1 MLFRSL
7 RPTSKPYQML
17 GSGDYELGYSLKN
30 GQLVFNSGYISATK
44 ALKYSDVFAV
54 VNKLSE
60 DMASVHFQTDNS
72 FTNKVLS
79 NPSHL
84 TNSFAFWRSMYAQ
97 MLLTGNS
104 YAYILGDKSGRSDHL
119 EYLKPSQV
127 DIYKSSDGENLTY
140 DLTFPDTQEPDMKN
154 VPSSQ
159 IIHLKTM
166 SIDGGLVGISPLS
179 SLSKELQLQDAN
191 KGLALDAM
199 KNGLNISGILKL
211 NRGDLSNSKI
221 RNSVRNKF
229 EETAKDGHTIV
240 LDALEDY
247 QSLEINKDISKLLSS
262 TDWTGDQI
270 AKVYGVP
277 QDYLGTESE
286 HSNIE
291 QVAIQYS
298 QTIGRYI
305 RGVQSELSLKLNGN
319 IYYDINQVSDIDGQ
333 QVENRVSNLVKNG
346 VISSELAQNILLKS
360 NSDLLTV
367 EAMDETDNPLPPVV
381 TKTSVTEKGGDN
393 SEQDQGN

>member
-17 GSGDYELGYSLKN
+17 GSGDYELGYSLRN
-30 GQLVFNSGYISATK
+30 GQLVFNSGYVSATK

-72 FTNKVLS
+72 FTKKVLT

-84 TNSFAFWRSMYAQ
+84 TNSFAFLRSMYAQ

-104 YAYILGDKSGRSDHL
+104 YAYIWGDKSNRSDHL

-127 DIYKSSDGENLTY
+127 NIYKSGDGENLTY
-140 DLTFPDTQEPDMKN
+140 DLTFPDTQEPDMNN

-179 SLSKELQLQDAN
+179 ALSKELQLQDAN

-211 NRGDLSNSKI
+211 NRGDLSNPKI

-229 EETAKDGHTIV
+229 EETSKNGHTIV

-247 QSLEINKDISKLLSS
+247 QPLEINKDISKLLSS

-291 QVAIQYS
+291 QVTIQYS

-319 IYYDINQVSDIDGQ
+319 IDYDINQVSDIDGQ

-367 EAMDETDNPLPPVV
+367 EAMNETDNPLPPVV
-381 TKTSVTEKGGDN
+381 TKTTVTEKGGDD
-393 SEQDQGN
+393 SEQNQGN

>member
-1 MLFRSL
+1 
-7 RPTSKPYQML
+7 ML
-17 GSGDYELGYSLKN
+17 GSGDYELGYSLRN
-30 GQLVFNSGYISATK
+30 GQLVFNSGYVSATK

-72 FTNKVLS
+72 FTKKVLT

-104 YAYILGDKSGRSDHL
+104 YAYIWGDKSNRSDHL

-127 DIYKSSDGENLTY
+127 NIYKSGDGENLTY
-140 DLTFPDTQEPDMKN
+140 DLTFPDTQEPDMNN

-179 SLSKELQLQDAN
+179 ALSKELQLQDAN

-211 NRGDLSNSKI
+211 NRGDLSNPKI

-229 EETAKDGHTIV
+229 EETSKNGHTIV

-319 IYYDINQVSDIDGQ
+319 IDYDINQVSDIDGQ

-367 EAMDETDNPLPPVV
+367 EAMNETDNPLPPVV
-381 TKTSVTEKGGDN
+381 TKTTVTEKGGDN
-393 SEQDQGN
+393 SEQDQGNQSRQ

>member
-1 MLFRSL
+1 L
-7 RPTSKPYQML
+7 
-17 GSGDYELGYSLKN
+17 
-30 GQLVFNSGYISATK
+30 SA
-44 ALKYSDVFAV
+44 
-54 VNKLSE
+54 
-60 DMASVHFQTDNS
+60 
-72 FTNKVLS
+72 
-79 NPSHL
+79 
-84 TNSFAFWRSMYAQ
+84 
-97 MLLTGNS
+97 
-104 YAYILGDKSGRSDHL
+104 
-119 EYLKPSQV
+119 
-127 DIYKSSDGENLTY
+127 
-140 DLTFPDTQEPDMKN
+140 
-154 VPSSQ
+154 
-159 IIHLKTM
+159 
-166 SIDGGLVGISPLS
+166 
-179 SLSKELQLQDAN
+179 LSKELQLQDAN

-199 KNGLNISGILKL
+199 RNGLNISGILKL
-211 NRGDLSNSKI
+211 NRGDLSNPKI
-221 RNSVRNKF
+221 RNSVRDKF
-229 EETAKDGHTIV
+229 EKTAKDGHTIV

-319 IYYDINQVSDIDGQ
+319 IDYDINQVSDIDGQ

-367 EAMDETDNPLPPVV
+367 EAMNETDNPLPPVV
-381 TKTSVTEKGGDN
+381 TKTTVTEKGGDN
-393 SEQDQGN
+393 SEQDQGNQSRQ